1 MLGLK
6 LNHVRKSGS
15 WSTELSLKFN
25 DGLVNRGV
33 NSRLTKP
40 SLKFNGVLVNWR
52 LNCRLIK
59 PALEFNGILANCG
72 VASILTKPVL
82 KFNAGLANLELTSS
96 VSHTPGREYCCEWN
110 RYLSFFT
117 CSPHNW
123 QVTSCLFD
131 RHSWA
136 HYDMQW
142 TKQYMYCRLFRCLDK
157 HYQYKLLT

>member
-25 DGLVNRGV
+25 DGLANRGV

-59 PALEFNGILANCG
+59 PALEFNGVLANWG
-72 VASILTKPVL
+72 VASILTKPAL

-110 RYLSFFT
+110 RCLLFFHVLASQLTCHIVSFWPPFMGSLCRAMNKTIYVLSVISVFE
-117 CSPHNW
+117 
-123 QVTSCLFD
+123 
-131 RHSWA
+131 
-136 HYDMQW
+136 
-142 TKQYMYCRLFRCLDK
+142 
-157 HYQYKLLT
+157 